1 MKRSHIRKKAFL
13 SVLAAFLTIALLAGC
28 GGGGGSSS
36 GGGGEQTSGSDAEFE
51 QAVNLYNSNNC
62 VSCHAA
68 DLSGNM
74 GGNTNLKKVGSR
86 LSKDEIAQVISE
98 GRGVMPSFADSLSQ
112 EEIDQL
118 AEWLS
123 TKK

>member
-1 MKRSHIRKKAFL
+1 MKTGRMRKKAFA
-13 SVLAAFLTIALLAGC
+13 SALAAFLAVILLAGC
-28 GGGGGSSS
+28 GGGKSS
-36 GGGGEQTSGSDAEFE
+36 GGGGQASGGSEAEFE
-51 QAVNLYNSNNC
+51 QAVSIFNANSC
-62 VSCHAA
+62 VNCHAS

-74 GGNTNLKKVGSR
+74 GGNSNLKKVGSR

-98 GRGVMPSFADSLSQ
+98 GRGLMPSFKDTLSQ

-118 AEWLS
+118 AEWLA